1 MLHKI
6 PVDQKLIEELYLN
19 GKISDEARQY
29 SLDTLYPRNEWLL
42 WLLRLL
48 MFLGSTLIF
57 SGIIYFFSFNWDQ
70 IASVAKLLIVESMIV
85 VTIVCACIF
94 SLKEVRGQLFLFA
107 ASLFVGLFFV
117 VLSQVYTSDSPA
129 FFLFLYWSILIIGW
143 TLISNFSPQ
152 WFLLIFL
159 VNIFLITWW
168 NEWVSPSNDIKFMI
182 YTFLII
188 FNGLIL
194 SLREYFVPDEK
205 MKWLRFRWIR
215 IVLTFL
221 ILPIMLIPILTL
233 ITSVTEAT
241 ISIILSSVLGVFGH
255 IIFYYVY
262 RYKFKDLLVL
272 VALALSVCI
281 VIQVFGFEF
290 FGNLIGGTTDGI
302 LFAIMGVVALLTF
315 SSAVIVLRKIDKSM
329 ESSNV

>member
-6 PVDQKLIEELYLN
+6 PVDRKLIEELYLN
-19 GKISDEARQY
+19 GKINDEARQY
-29 SLDTLYPRNEWLL
+29 SLDTLNPRNEWLL
-42 WLLRLL
+42 WLSRLL
-48 MFLGSTLIF
+48 MFIGTTLILA
-57 SGIIYFFSFNWDQ
+57 GIIYFFSFNWDQ
-70 IASVAKLLIVESMIV
+70 ITSVAKLLIVESMII
-85 VTIVCACIF
+85 VTIVCAFIF
-94 SLKEVRGQLFLFA
+94 SLKEVKGQLFLFA

-117 VLSQVYTSDSPA
+117 VLGQVYTSDSPV
-129 FFLFLYWSILIIGW
+129 FLLFLYWSILIIGW

-168 NEWVSPSNDIKFMI
+168 NQWVSPSNDIEFMI
-182 YTFLII
+182 YTFLMI

-194 SLREYFVPDEK
+194 SLREYFASDEK

-215 IVLTFL
+215 ILLTFL

-241 ISIILSSVLGVFGH
+241 FSVILSAVLGIFGH

-272 VALALSVCI
+272 ATLAFSVCI
-281 VIQVFGFEF
+281 VIEF
-290 FGNLIGGTTDGI
+290 FGNLIGGTDGI
-302 LFAIMGVVALLTF
+302 LFAIMGIVALLTF
-315 SSAVIVLRKIDKSM
+315 SSAIIVLRKIDKGM

>member
-6 PVDQKLIEELYLN
+6 PVDRKLIEELYLN
-19 GKISDEARQY
+19 GKISNEARQY
-29 SLDTLYPRNEWLL
+29 SLDILSPRNEWLL
-42 WLLRLL
+42 WLSRLL
-48 MFLGSTLIF
+48 MFIGSTLIL

-70 IASVAKLLIVESMIV
+70 IASVAKLLIVESMIAA
-85 VTIVCACIF
+85 TIVCAYIF
-94 SLKEVRGQLFLFA
+94 SLKEVRGQLFLLA

-117 VLSQVYTSDSPA
+117 VLGQIYTSDSPA
-129 FFLFLYWSILIIGW
+129 FLIFLYWSILIIGW

-159 VNIFLITWW
+159 VNIFLITCW

-182 YTFLII
+182 YIFLMI
-188 FNGLIL
+188 FNGLML
-194 SLREYFVPDEK
+194 SLREYFALDEK
-205 MKWLRFRWIR
+205 MKWLRLRWTR
-215 IVLTFL
+215 IVLIFL
-221 ILPIMLIPILTL
+221 VLPIMLIPILTL
-233 ITSVTEAT
+233 ITSITEAT
-241 ISIILSSVLGVFGH
+241 ISVILSSVLGVFGH

-272 VALALSVCI
+272 AALALSVCI

-290 FGNLIGGTTDGI
+290 FGNLIGGTDGI

-315 SSAVIVLRKIDKSM
+315 SSAVIVLRKIDKGM

>member
-6 PVDQKLIEELYLN
+6 PVDRKLIEELYLN
-19 GKISDEARQY
+19 GKINDEARQY
-29 SLDTLYPRNEWLL
+29 SLDTLNPRNEWLL
-42 WLLRLL
+42 WLSRLL
-48 MFLGSTLIF
+48 MFIGTTLILA
-57 SGIIYFFSFNWDQ
+57 GIIYFFSFNWDQ
-70 IASVAKLLIVESMIV
+70 ITSVAKLLIVESMII
-85 VTIVCACIF
+85 VTIVCAFIF
-94 SLKEVRGQLFLFA
+94 SLKEVKGQLFLFA

-117 VLSQVYTSDSPA
+117 VLGQVYTSDSPV
-129 FFLFLYWSILIIGW
+129 FLLFLYWSILIIGW

-168 NEWVSPSNDIKFMI
+168 NQWVSPSNDIEFMI
-182 YTFLII
+182 YTFLMI

-194 SLREYFVPDEK
+194 SLREYFASDEK

-215 IVLTFL
+215 ILLTFL

-241 ISIILSSVLGVFGH
+241 FSVILSAVLGIFGH

-272 VALALSVCI
+272 ATLAFSACI

-290 FGNLIGGTTDGI
+290 FGNLIGGTDGI
-302 LFAIMGVVALLTF
+302 LFAIMGIVALLTF
-315 SSAVIVLRKIDKSM
+315 SSAIIVLRKIDKGM

>member
-6 PVDQKLIEELYLN
+6 PVDRKLIEELYLN
-19 GKISDEARQY
+19 GKINDEARQY
-29 SLDTLYPRNEWLL
+29 SLDTLNPRNEWLL
-42 WLLRLL
+42 WLSRLL
-48 MFLGSTLIF
+48 MFIGTTLILA
-57 SGIIYFFSFNWDQ
+57 GIIYFFSFNWDQ
-70 IASVAKLLIVESMIV
+70 ITSVAKLLIVELMII
-85 VTIVCACIF
+85 VTIVCAFIF
-94 SLKEVRGQLFLFA
+94 SLKEVKGQLFLFA

-117 VLSQVYTSDSPA
+117 VLGQVYTSDSPV
-129 FFLFLYWSILIIGW
+129 FLLFLYWSILIIGW

-168 NEWVSPSNDIKFMI
+168 NQWVSPSNDIEFMI
-182 YTFLII
+182 YTFLMI

-194 SLREYFVPDEK
+194 SLREYFASDEK

-215 IVLTFL
+215 ILLTFL

-241 ISIILSSVLGVFGH
+241 FSVILSAVLGIFGH

-272 VALALSVCI
+272 ATLAFSACI

-290 FGNLIGGTTDGI
+290 FGNLIGGTDGI
-302 LFAIMGVVALLTF
+302 LFAIMGIVALLTF
-315 SSAVIVLRKIDKSM
+315 SSAIIVLRKIDKGM

>member
-6 PVDQKLIEELYLN
+6 PVDRKLIEELYLN
-19 GKISDEARQY
+19 GKINDEARQY
-29 SLDTLYPRNEWLL
+29 SLDTLNPRNEWLL
-42 WLLRLL
+42 WLSRLL
-48 MFLGSTLIF
+48 MFIGTTLILA
-57 SGIIYFFSFNWDQ
+57 GIIYFFSFNWDQ
-70 IASVAKLLIVESMIV
+70 ITSVAKLLIVESMII
-85 VTIVCACIF
+85 VTIVCAFIF
-94 SLKEVRGQLFLFA
+94 SLKEVKGQLFLFA

-117 VLSQVYTSDSPA
+117 VLGQVYTSDSPV
-129 FFLFLYWSILIIGW
+129 FLLFLYWSILIIGW

-168 NEWVSPSNDIKFMI
+168 NQWVSPSNDIEFMI
-182 YTFLII
+182 YTFLMI

-194 SLREYFVPDEK
+194 SLREYFASDEK

-215 IVLTFL
+215 ILLTFL

-241 ISIILSSVLGVFGH
+241 FSVILSAVLGIFGH

-272 VALALSVCI
+272 ATLAFSLCI

-290 FGNLIGGTTDGI
+290 FGNLIGGTDGI
-302 LFAIMGVVALLTF
+302 LFAIMGIVALLTF
-315 SSAVIVLRKIDKSM
+315 SSAIIVLRKIDKGM

>member
-6 PVDQKLIEELYLN
+6 PVDRKLIEELYLN
-19 GKISDEARQY
+19 GKINDEARQY
-29 SLDTLYPRNEWLL
+29 SLDTLNPRNEWLL
-42 WLLRLL
+42 WLSRLL
-48 MFLGSTLIF
+48 MFIGTTLILA
-57 SGIIYFFSFNWDQ
+57 GIIYFFSFNWDQ
-70 IASVAKLLIVESMIV
+70 ITSVAKLLIVELMII
-85 VTIVCACIF
+85 VTIVCAFIF
-94 SLKEVRGQLFLFA
+94 SLKEVKGQLFLFA

-117 VLSQVYTSDSPA
+117 VLGQVYTSDSPV
-129 FFLFLYWSILIIGW
+129 FLLFLYWSILIIGW

-168 NEWVSPSNDIKFMI
+168 NQWVSPSNDIEFMI
-182 YTFLII
+182 YTFLMI

-194 SLREYFVPDEK
+194 SLREYFASDEK

-215 IVLTFL
+215 ILLTFL

-241 ISIILSSVLGVFGH
+241 FSVILSAVLGIFGH

-262 RYKFKDLLVL
+262 
-272 VALALSVCI
+272 
-281 VIQVFGFEF
+281 
-290 FGNLIGGTTDGI
+290 
-302 LFAIMGVVALLTF
+302 
-315 SSAVIVLRKIDKSM
+315 
-329 ESSNV
+329 

>member
-6 PVDQKLIEELYLN
+6 PVDRKLIEELYLN
-19 GKISDEARQY
+19 GKINDEARQY
-29 SLDTLYPRNEWLL
+29 SLDTLNPRNEWLL
-42 WLLRLL
+42 WLSRLL
-48 MFLGSTLIF
+48 MFIGTTLILA
-57 SGIIYFFSFNWDQ
+57 GIIYFFSFNWDQ
-70 IASVAKLLIVESMIV
+70 ITSVAKLLIVELMIL
-85 VTIVCACIF
+85 VTIVCAFIF
-94 SLKEVRGQLFLFA
+94 SLKEVKGQLFLFA

-117 VLSQVYTSDSPA
+117 VLGQVYTSDSPV
-129 FFLFLYWSILIIGW
+129 FLLFLYWSILIIGW

-168 NEWVSPSNDIKFMI
+168 NQWVSPSNDIEFMI
-182 YTFLII
+182 YTFLMI

-194 SLREYFVPDEK
+194 SLREYFASDEK

-215 IVLTFL
+215 ILLTFL

-241 ISIILSSVLGVFGH
+241 FSVILSAVLGIFGH

-272 VALALSVCI
+272 VTLAFSACI

-290 FGNLIGGTTDGI
+290 FGNLIGGTDGI
-302 LFAIMGVVALLTF
+302 LFAIMGIVALLTF
-315 SSAVIVLRKIDKSM
+315 SSAIIVLRKIDKGM

>member
-6 PVDQKLIEELYLN
+6 PVDRKLIEELYLN
-19 GKISDEARQY
+19 GKINDEARQY
-29 SLDTLYPRNEWLL
+29 SLDTLNPRNEWLL
-42 WLLRLL
+42 WLSRLL
-48 MFLGSTLIF
+48 MFIGTTLILA
-57 SGIIYFFSFNWDQ
+57 GIIYFFSFNWDQ
-70 IASVAKLLIVESMIV
+70 ITSVAKLLIVELMIL
-85 VTIVCACIF
+85 VTIVCAFIF
-94 SLKEVRGQLFLFA
+94 SLKEVKGQLFLFA

-117 VLSQVYTSDSPA
+117 VLGQVYTSDSPV
-129 FFLFLYWSILIIGW
+129 FLLFLYWSILIIGW

-168 NEWVSPSNDIKFMI
+168 NQWVSPSNDIEFMI
-182 YTFLII
+182 YTFLMI

-194 SLREYFVPDEK
+194 SLREYFASDEK

-215 IVLTFL
+215 ILLTFL

-241 ISIILSSVLGVFGH
+241 FSVILRAVLGIFGH

-272 VALALSVCI
+272 ATLAFSVCI

-290 FGNLIGGTTDGI
+290 FGNLIGGTDGI
-302 LFAIMGVVALLTF
+302 LFAIMGIVALLTF
-315 SSAVIVLRKIDKSM
+315 SSAIIVLRKIDKGM

>member
-6 PVDQKLIEELYLN
+6 PVDRKLIEELYLN
-19 GKISDEARQY
+19 GKINDEARQY
-29 SLDTLYPRNEWLL
+29 SLDTLNPRNEWLL
-42 WLLRLL
+42 WLSRLL
-48 MFLGSTLIF
+48 MFIGTTLILA
-57 SGIIYFFSFNWDQ
+57 GIIYFFSFNWDQ
-70 IASVAKLLIVESMIV
+70 ITSVAKLLIVELMIL
-85 VTIVCACIF
+85 VTIVCAFIF
-94 SLKEVRGQLFLFA
+94 SLKEVKGQLFLFA

-117 VLSQVYTSDSPA
+117 VLGQVYTSDSPV
-129 FFLFLYWSILIIGW
+129 FLLFLYWSILIIGW

-168 NEWVSPSNDIKFMI
+168 NQWVSPSNDIEFMI
-182 YTFLII
+182 YTFLMI

-194 SLREYFVPDEK
+194 SLREYFASDEK

-215 IVLTFL
+215 ILLTFL

-241 ISIILSSVLGVFGH
+241 FFVILSAVLGIFGH

-272 VALALSVCI
+272 ATLAFSVCI

-290 FGNLIGGTTDGI
+290 FGNLIGGTDGI
-302 LFAIMGVVALLTF
+302 LFAIMGIVALLTF
-315 SSAVIVLRKIDKSM
+315 SSAIIVLRKIDKGM

>member
-6 PVDQKLIEELYLN
+6 PVDRKLIEELYLN
-19 GKISDEARQY
+19 GKINDEARQY
-29 SLDTLYPRNEWLL
+29 SLDTLNPRNEWLL
-42 WLLRLL
+42 WVSRLL
-48 MFLGSTLIF
+48 MFIGTTLILA
-57 SGIIYFFSFNWDQ
+57 GIIYFFSFNWDQ
-70 IASVAKLLIVESMIV
+70 ITSVAKLLIVESMII
-85 VTIVCACIF
+85 VTIVCAFIF
-94 SLKEVRGQLFLFA
+94 SLKEVKGQLFLFA

-117 VLSQVYTSDSPA
+117 VLGQVYTSDSPV
-129 FFLFLYWSILIIGW
+129 FLLFLYWSILIIGW

-168 NEWVSPSNDIKFMI
+168 NQWVSPSNDIEFMI
-182 YTFLII
+182 YTFLMI

-194 SLREYFVPDEK
+194 SLREYFASDEK

-215 IVLTFL
+215 ILLTFL

-241 ISIILSSVLGVFGH
+241 FSVILSAVLGIFGH

-272 VALALSVCI
+272 ATLAFSVCI

-290 FGNLIGGTTDGI
+290 FGNLIGGTDGI
-302 LFAIMGVVALLTF
+302 LFAIMGIVALLTF
-315 SSAVIVLRKIDKSM
+315 SSAIIVLRKIDKGM

>member
-6 PVDQKLIEELYLN
+6 PVDRKLIEELYLN
-19 GKISDEARQY
+19 GKINDEARQY
-29 SLDTLYPRNEWLL
+29 SLDTLNPRNEWLL
-42 WLLRLL
+42 WLSRLL
-48 MFLGSTLIF
+48 MFIGTTLILA
-57 SGIIYFFSFNWDQ
+57 GIIYFFSFNWDQ
-70 IASVAKLLIVESMIV
+70 ITSVAKLLIVESMII
-85 VTIVCACIF
+85 VTIVCAFIF
-94 SLKEVRGQLFLFA
+94 SLKEVKGQLFLFA

-117 VLSQVYTSDSPA
+117 VLGQVYTSDSPV
-129 FFLFLYWSILIIGW
+129 FLLFLYWSILIIGW

-168 NEWVSPSNDIKFMI
+168 NQWVSPSNDIEFMI
-182 YTFLII
+182 YTFLMI

-194 SLREYFVPDEK
+194 SLREYFASDEK

-215 IVLTFL
+215 ILLTFL

-241 ISIILSSVLGVFGH
+241 FSVILSAVLGIFGH

-272 VALALSVCI
+272 ATLAFSACI

-290 FGNLIGGTTDGI
+290 FGNLIGGTGGI
-302 LFAIMGVVALLTF
+302 LFAIMGIVALLTF
-315 SSAVIVLRKIDKSM
+315 SSAIIVLRKIDKGM

>member
-6 PVDQKLIEELYLN
+6 PVDRKLIEELYLN
-19 GKISDEARQY
+19 GKISNEARQY
-29 SLDTLYPRNEWLL
+29 SLDILSPRNEWLL
-42 WLLRLL
+42 WLSRLL
-48 MFLGSTLIF
+48 LFIGSTLIL

-70 IASVAKLLIVESMIV
+70 IASVAKLLIVESMIAA
-85 VTIVCACIF
+85 TIVCAYIF
-94 SLKEVRGQLFLFA
+94 SLKEVRGQLFLLA

-117 VLSQVYTSDSPA
+117 VLGQVYTSDSPV
-129 FFLFLYWSILIIGW
+129 FLIFLYWSILIIGW
-143 TLISNFSPQ
+143 TLISNFSFQ

-159 VNIFLITWW
+159 VNIFLITCW

-182 YTFLII
+182 YIFLMI
-188 FNGLIL
+188 FNGLML
-194 SLREYFVPDEK
+194 SLREYFALDEK
-205 MKWLRFRWIR
+205 MKWLRLRWIR
-215 IVLTFL
+215 IVLIFL

-233 ITSVTEAT
+233 ITSITDAT

-272 VALALSVCI
+272 AALALSVCI

-290 FGNLIGGTTDGI
+290 FGNLIGGADGI
-302 LFAIMGVVALLTF
+302 LFAIMGIVALLTF
-315 SSAVIVLRKIDKSM
+315 SSAGIVLRKIDKGM

>member
-6 PVDQKLIEELYLN
+6 PVDRKLIEELYLN
-19 GKISDEARQY
+19 GKISNEARQY
-29 SLDTLYPRNEWLL
+29 SLDILSPRNEWLL
-42 WLLRLL
+42 WLSRLL
-48 MFLGSTLIF
+48 MFIGSTLIL

-70 IASVAKLLIVESMIV
+70 IASVAKLLIVESMIAA
-85 VTIVCACIF
+85 TIVCAYIF
-94 SLKEVRGQLFLFA
+94 SLKEVRGQLFLLA

-117 VLSQVYTSDSPA
+117 VLGQIYTSDSPA
-129 FFLFLYWSILIIGW
+129 FLIFLYWSILIIGW

-159 VNIFLITWW
+159 VNIFLITCW

-182 YTFLII
+182 YIFLMI
-188 FNGLIL
+188 FNGLML
-194 SLREYFVPDEK
+194 SLREYFVLDEK
-205 MKWLRFRWIR
+205 MKWLRLRWIR
-215 IVLTFL
+215 IVLVFL

-233 ITSVTEAT
+233 ITSITEAT

-272 VALALSVCI
+272 AALALSVCI

-290 FGNLIGGTTDGI
+290 FGNLIGGTDGI

-315 SSAVIVLRKIDKSM
+315 SSAIIVLRKIDKGM

>member
-6 PVDQKLIEELYLN
+6 PVDRKLIEELHLN

-29 SLDTLYPRNEWLL
+29 SLDILYPRNEWLL
-42 WLLRLL
+42 WLSRLL
-48 MFLGSTLIF
+48 MFIGSTLIL

-70 IASVAKLLIVESMIV
+70 IDSVAKLLIVESMV
-85 VTIVCACIF
+85 AATIVCAYIF
-94 SLKEVRGQLFLFA
+94 SLKEVRGQLFLLA

-117 VLSQVYTSDSPA
+117 VLGQVYTSDSPV
-129 FFLFLYWSILIIGW
+129 FLIFLYWSILIIGW

-182 YTFLII
+182 YIFLMI
-188 FNGLIL
+188 FNGLML
-194 SLREYFVPDEK
+194 SLREYFVVDEK

-215 IVLTFL
+215 IVLVFL
-221 ILPIMLIPILTL
+221 ILLIMLIPILTL
-233 ITSVTEAT
+233 ITSITEAT

-272 VALALSVCI
+272 AALALSVCI
-281 VIQVFGFEF
+281 VIQVLGFEF
-290 FGNLIGGTTDGI
+290 FGNLIGGADGI

-315 SSAVIVLRKIDKSM
+315 SSAVIVLRKIDKGM

>member
-6 PVDQKLIEELYLN
+6 PVDRKLIEELYLN
-19 GKISDEARQY
+19 GKINDEARQY
-29 SLDTLYPRNEWLL
+29 SLDTLNPRNEWLL
-42 WLLRLL
+42 WLSRLL
-48 MFLGSTLIF
+48 MFIGTTLILT
-57 SGIIYFFSFNWDQ
+57 GIIYFFSFNWDQ
-70 IASVAKLLIVESMIV
+70 ITSVAKLLIVESMII
-85 VTIVCACIF
+85 VTIVCAFIF
-94 SLKEVRGQLFLFA
+94 SLKEVKGQLFLFA

-117 VLSQVYTSDSPA
+117 VLGQVYTSDSPV
-129 FFLFLYWSILIIGW
+129 FLLFLYWSILIIGW

-168 NEWVSPSNDIKFMI
+168 NQWVSPSNDIEFMI
-182 YTFLII
+182 YTFLMI

-194 SLREYFVPDEK
+194 SLREYFASDEK

-215 IVLTFL
+215 ILLTFL

-241 ISIILSSVLGVFGH
+241 FSVILSAVLGIFGH

-272 VALALSVCI
+272 ATLAFSACI

-290 FGNLIGGTTDGI
+290 FGNLIGGTDGI
-302 LFAIMGVVALLTF
+302 LFAIMGIVALLTF
-315 SSAVIVLRKIDKSM
+315 SSAIIVLRKIDKGM

>member
-6 PVDQKLIEELYLN
+6 PVDRKLIEELYLN
-19 GKISDEARQY
+19 GKINDEARQY
-29 SLDTLYPRNEWLL
+29 SLDTLNPRNEWLL
-42 WLLRLL
+42 WLSRLL
-48 MFLGSTLIF
+48 MFIGTTLILA
-57 SGIIYFFSFNWDQ
+57 GIIYFFSFNWDQ
-70 IASVAKLLIVESMIV
+70 ITSVAKLLIVESMII
-85 VTIVCACIF
+85 VTIVCAFIF
-94 SLKEVRGQLFLFA
+94 SLKEVKGQLFLFA

-117 VLSQVYTSDSPA
+117 VLGQVYTSDSPV
-129 FFLFLYWSILIIGW
+129 FLLFLYWSILIIGW

-168 NEWVSPSNDIKFMI
+168 NQWVSPSNDIEFMI
-182 YTFLII
+182 YTFLLI

-194 SLREYFVPDEK
+194 SLREYFASDEK

-215 IVLTFL
+215 ILLTFL

-241 ISIILSSVLGVFGH
+241 FSVILSAVLGIFGH

-272 VALALSVCI
+272 ATLAFSACI

-290 FGNLIGGTTDGI
+290 FGNLIGGTDGI
-302 LFAIMGVVALLTF
+302 LFAIMGIVALLTF
-315 SSAVIVLRKIDKSM
+315 SSAIIVLRKIDKGM